1 MKSLNT
7 ILLSFGVTWQATSQN
22 LIRDYKKFA
31 DKSLLQYFDATVLS
45 KIKCDR
51 FTTYDKYGSDR
62 FIYNENKNKRLPFS
76 SISFTYSL
84 FDKVLNDD
92 IYFYISVNKSHQ
104 VIIDSSIF
112 KRIPLCIRT
121 SQSCNFISS
130 DSAKQIA
137 VTDSIKFANDLSYQL
152 ERNKV
157 DKEYYWIITGH
168 RPSDR
173 PKTNKS
179 SLNRYAETIST
190 DQRRIINA
198 QTGLIIPYEEFD
210 YDW

>member
-1 MKSLNT
+1 MCYGGLTNKDSSLFFQFGYLDEESAEQQ
-7 ILLSFGVTWQATSQN
+7 ISFGETEEERQKIA
-22 LIRDYKKFA
+22 
-31 DKSLLQYFDATVLS
+31 S
-45 KIKCDR
+45 KIQ
-51 FTTYDKYGSDR
+51 SDR
-62 FIYNENKNKRLPFS
+62 DI
-76 SISFTYSL
+76 
-84 FDKVLNDD
+84 LNDD
-92 IYFYISVNKSHQ
+92 IYFYVSVNKSHQ